1 VPVDNSRR
9 GAGTPSGKAAKLEA
23 VEKARRAVEL
33 VADKQAT
40 DITMLDIRR
49 VSNFADYFVLCTAGT
64 DRQMRAVYE
73 SVDESLGHEGVPL
86 IRREGTPE
94 SGWVLLDFGD
104 VIVHVFS
111 PDQRDY
117 YRLDTLWKEAVPVV
131 RIQ

>member
-1 VPVDNSRR
+1 MVAS
-9 GAGTPSGKAAKLEA
+9 LES

-33 VADKQAT
+33 VSDKQAT

-49 VSNFADYFVLCTAGT
+49 VSGFADYFVLCTAGSE
-64 DRQMRAVYE
+64 RQMRAVYE
-73 SVDESLGHEGVPL
+73 AVDESLGDEGARL
-86 IRREGTPE
+86 LRKEGTPD

-111 PDQRDY
+111 PSQRDY
-117 YRLDTLWKEAVPVV
+117 YRLDALWKEAVPVV